1 MRLSSKSALLA
12 GAAAIA
18 LGATAVPQ
26 AQAQSVFD
34 GPYVGLGAGYHHF
47 ETGTATNEF
56 KGCCA
61 TGSFSTGS
69 QSTGNVF
76 GDVFAGYGLTFG
88 SPFYVGLEVD
98 GSYSGAQKSFGMG
111 SFDGAAEGT
120 AKIRATW
127 GAGVAVRFG
136 YLITPD
142 LLGYVR
148 GGGAWQNFEGS
159 WNTHPL
165 FCFNC
170 GPDQPNVHSNSRFA
184 EGVRA
189 GGGIDLSLTSWTG
202 LPLTGRLEY
211 DHTFYGDTHFGGT
224 GPFLCCRVGNGSTRV
239 AFKPD
244 DDRVMLAVAW
254 RFGTPPPPP
263 PPLAVAPPPPPA
275 PPPPAPP
282 RQFVVY
288 FNFDKSDLTPEGA
301 KVVQD
306 AADAY
311 KQTGSARIAVT
322 GYTDLAGTQ
331 RYNLGL
337 SKRRADTVHAALVR
351 DGVPDGVIAEAWR
364 GKQNPA
370 VPTPDGVREPRNRRV
385 EILE

>member
-1 MRLSSKSALLA
+1 MKPSPRSTLLA
-12 GAAAIA
+12 GAAAVA
-18 LGATAVPQ
+18 LSVAATPM
-26 AQAQSVFD
+26 AQAQSNFD

-47 ETGTATNEF
+47 D
-56 KGCCA
+56 
-61 TGSFSTGS
+61 TGSMSVASHAGGLSGFATDPSVSTGS
-69 QSTGNVF
+69 AF
-76 GDVFAGYGLTFG
+76 GDVFAGYGLTLG
-88 SPFYVGLEVD
+88 GPFYVGLEVD
-98 GSYSGAQKSFGMG
+98 GSYSGASKTFPFTVAGDPLPVSTVKL
-111 SFDGAAEGT
+111 SA
-120 AKIRATW
+120 RW
-127 GAGVAVRFG
+127 GAGVGLRLG

-142 LLGYVR
+142 LLGYIR
-148 GGGAWQNFEGS
+148 GGGGWQDFRGS
-159 WNTHPL
+159 WTSINGDL
-165 FCFNC
+165 A
-170 GPDQPNVHSNSRFA
+170 PNASSSRFA

-189 GGGIDLSLTSWTG
+189 GGGFDFSLASWTG
-202 LPLTGRLEY
+202 QPLFARVEY
-211 DHTFYGDTHFGGT
+211 DHTWYGDTHFGGAGT
-224 GPFLCCRVGNGSTRV
+224 GLAGPGSTV
-239 AFKPD
+239 VTFHPH
-244 DDRVMLAVAW
+244 DDRVMLGIAW
-254 RFGTPPPPP
+254 RFGSPPPPP
-263 PPLAVAPPPPPA
+263 PPPVAAAPLPPPA

-282 RQFVVY
+282 KQFVVY

-385 EILE
+385 EIVE